1 VLGLWTRLRFA
12 SSRDLAVSAGIAIA
26 GAVLLGKLGNPGGE
40 LFFGILLGLGC
51 GLGIMALAVFQRG
64 RLRG

>member
-26 GAVLLGKLGNPGGE
+26 GAVLLGKLGNPRGE
-40 LFFGILLGLGC
+40 FFYGLLLGLGC
-51 GLGIMALAVFQRG
+51 GLGFMALAVWQRG